1 MKINLLSTKDKR
13 SQILKNN
20 ILFSGVLK
28 MIGLLSSLFIVPVTI
43 GYLDNEMYG
52 VWMTISSILFWIGAF
67 DIGLG
72 NGMRNYLTEAIS
84 QNDFETGRKY
94 ITTTFLLLSL
104 IALVIFIITLFPI
117 YTLNFNKIFNTN
129 EVSNHQL
136 RNALFIAISLTLTN
150 FVLRN
155 IGYIFVALQKYALSD
170 LLNVSGNVISLL
182 IIYVLTKYTTG
193 NITYVVFA
201 YTATTTIIYILS
213 AIPIFKKFPQLRP
226 NRKSFDRHIG
236 HKIVSKGLEFFF
248 IQVTSC
254 LVIFSAANLFIT
266 QLCGPTQ
273 VTVYNIAYKFFN
285 LLIIAYTII
294 IAPMWNAYTD
304 AATKGDWNWVL
315 KNFNRTLLIWSA
327 SVFGSII
334 MLLISS
340 YFYHCWVGE
349 KVKVPFTVSLC
360 TLIYVCMFN
369 LNNCATYLINGL
381 NKIRVQTITSILIT
395 VSYIIITLFITG
407 KYNIEGIILTMA
419 ASYAVMAIIHLY
431 QCYLLIHQKAK
442 GIWNK

>member
-20 ILFSGVLK
+20 ILFSGILK
-28 MIGLLSSLFIVPVTI
+28 MIGLLSSLFIVPITI

-155 IGYIFVALQKYALSD
+155 IGYIFVALQ
-170 LLNVSGNVISLL
+170 
-182 IIYVLTKYTTG
+182 
-193 NITYVVFA
+193 
-201 YTATTTIIYILS
+201 
-213 AIPIFKKFPQLRP
+213 
-226 NRKSFDRHIG
+226 
-236 HKIVSKGLEFFF
+236 
-248 IQVTSC
+248 
-254 LVIFSAANLFIT
+254 
-266 QLCGPTQ
+266 
-273 VTVYNIAYKFFN
+273 
-285 LLIIAYTII
+285 
-294 IAPMWNAYTD
+294 
-304 AATKGDWNWVL
+304 
-315 KNFNRTLLIWSA
+315 
-327 SVFGSII
+327 
-334 MLLISS
+334 
-340 YFYHCWVGE
+340 
-349 KVKVPFTVSLC
+349 
-360 TLIYVCMFN
+360 
-369 LNNCATYLINGL
+369 
-381 NKIRVQTITSILIT
+381 
-395 VSYIIITLFITG
+395 
-407 KYNIEGIILTMA
+407 
-419 ASYAVMAIIHLY
+419 
-431 QCYLLIHQKAK
+431 
-442 GIWNK
+442 